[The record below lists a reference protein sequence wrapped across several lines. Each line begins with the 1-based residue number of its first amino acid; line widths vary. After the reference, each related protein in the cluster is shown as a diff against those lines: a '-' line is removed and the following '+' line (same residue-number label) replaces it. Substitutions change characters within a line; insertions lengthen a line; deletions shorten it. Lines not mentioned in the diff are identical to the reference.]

1 MCKIGNSFSEHTP
14 NKLQTLV
21 EIDIDSCDNLITFPA
36 MLCKLAG
43 LRKLS
48 VTNCLELSSLSEEFG
63 KSLTNLE
70 VLRLASCSKLATLPE
85 SIGNMQKLKVID
97 LTDCLNLQELLAD
110 IGELGCLR
118 MIHMRGCTGLSVLPL
133 SVKELSPLEVVC
145 NEEISFLW
153 KGMTNVVVQLVEE
166 DKLATFWTITKAYS
180 RELSLDMQ
188 IKIYRGFNYSISFG
202 SQTCNRIQLQ
212 HNSITT
218 VFNYSRIQLHSSALQ
233 PTKQDLTLL
242 ELYRISI
249 TISKA
254 DTIAS
259 LKIQTTIWCDLP
271 SLLDFS

>member
-21 EIDIDSCDNLITFPA
+21 EIDIDSCDDLITFPA

-48 VTNCLELSSLSEEFG
+48 VTNCLELSSLSEGFG

-85 SIGNMQKLKVID
+85 SIGNMHKLKVID
-97 LTDCLNLQELLAD
+97 LTDCLNLQELPAD

-118 MIHMRGCTGLSVLPL
+118 MIHMRGCTGLSVLPS

-166 DKLATFWTITKAYS
+166 DKLTTFWRITKAYS

-188 IKIYRGFNYSISFG
+188 IKM
-202 SQTCNRIQLQ
+202 
-212 HNSITT
+212 
-218 VFNYSRIQLHSSALQ
+218 
-233 PTKQDLTLL
+233 
-242 ELYRISI
+242 
-249 TISKA
+249 
-254 DTIAS
+254 
-259 LKIQTTIWCDLP
+259 
-271 SLLDFS
+271 

>member
-14 NKLQTLV
+14 KKLQTLV
-21 EIDIDSCDNLITFPA
+21 EIDIDSCDDLITFPA
-36 MLCKLAG
+36 MLCKLAD

-48 VTNCLELSSLSEEFG
+48 VTNCLELI
-63 KSLTNLE
+63 
-70 VLRLASCSKLATLPE
+70 LRLASCSKLATLTE

-97 LTDCLNLQELLAD
+97 LTDCLNLQELPAD

-118 MIHMRGCTGLSVLPL
+118 MIHMRGCTGLSVLPS

-188 IKIYRGFNYSISFG
+188 IKM
-202 SQTCNRIQLQ
+202 IQLQ
-212 HNSITT
+212 HKFWQPNVQQDSITAQFNYNSIQLQQNSIT
-218 VFNYSRIQLHSSALQ
+218 FL
-233 PTKQDLTLL
+233 
-242 ELYRISI
+242 SI
-249 TISKA
+249 TTNQTWPNIFETFSKNH
-254 DTIAS
+254 
-259 LKIQTTIWCDLP
+259 
-271 SLLDFS
+271 